1 VAEPSFRFIGANLA
15 AFTHVLDRFVLYR
28 HQLIFTA
35 SKLMFLVKAK
45 AEGMRIYNEKDKP
58 NKYTA
63 FPHHGRDKRKSQES
77 LII

>member
-1 VAEPSFRFIGANLA
+1 
-15 AFTHVLDRFVLYR
+15 
-28 HQLIFTA
+28 
-35 SKLMFLVKAK
+35 MFLVKAK